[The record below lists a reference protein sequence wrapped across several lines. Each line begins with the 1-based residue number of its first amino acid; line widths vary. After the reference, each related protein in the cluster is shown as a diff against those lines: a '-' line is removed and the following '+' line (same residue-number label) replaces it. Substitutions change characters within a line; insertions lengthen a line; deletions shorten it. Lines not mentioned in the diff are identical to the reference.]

1 MKPTPTFKLSNKPV
15 ALAVMALVFMHS
27 ASAQTAA
34 DTTAAP
40 ETKPAT
46 EAAKKAAPTQALE
59 EVVVSGSRIKRDN
72 FSSAAPVTIIRNEDA
87 VSAGFT
93 STAQVLQ
100 STAITGGQAQVN
112 NAYTGFLTD
121 GGPGANTLGLRGF
134 GPTRSLVLLNGRRM
148 APSGT
153 RGSVGAADLNTLPNS
168 IVDRIEVLKDGAS
181 SIYGSDA
188 VAGVVN
194 IITKKNLTS
203 FNVDAST
210 SRPVD
215 GGGNS
220 NNFSISGGQVADNWR
235 FLASYQVNDLESL
248 TLGQRNWARCNTDY
262 TRTSVGGVVGVWG
275 SNDFID
281 PATGKPKCY
290 PLGNTG
296 VNGVTINT
304 LGVNGRVTSGP
315 YTALLSG
322 VGAPG
327 SVGTAFNR
335 WRPNAAITTGLVG
348 YEGVGGTTNN
358 LNVRD
363 TFDPRMLNNTLLS
376 PVRNQNVY
384 AQGGIDLKTLGD
396 AELYYE
402 VLLNRRDSSQ
412 VSYRQFS
419 LDYEQGSP
427 LIPDNLKTSLISPF
441 AGPTPT
447 TNGKNVGVRAFI
459 GFGND
464 VSNQT
469 VDVSRV
475 AAGLRGAFFD
485 SGWDYDVSIVSS
497 QSTGSYTGMSFMT
510 DRLAQSSNVVAVGSG
525 FACVNPANGCVAQPA
540 LTPAVIGGQLP
551 ADYVNYVFR
560 PHTGVSKFTENVL
573 SASVTGPVF
582 TLPYGKVKAAFGAEV
597 RRSSID
603 DTPSDDSIKGNLF
616 NLSSSTPTRGSDGS
630 KDLFGEIEI
639 PLLKDL
645 PAFKEL
651 TLNGSGRRA
660 DYESYGAASTYKAGY
675 LWTPVKS
682 LTLRGTQGT
691 SYRAPALYEQFLGA
705 TSGFISN
712 SLDPCNNWNSPTYAG
727 TARATNCQS
736 EGLPP
741 GFSSNRSIAV
751 ITAGGREAGLKAE
764 TSENTSYG
772 IIFQPELLTGW
783 GDLSLAV
790 DRFDIKISNGV
801 TTIGGSSTATR
812 CYEDAAFRAG
822 GAYCRFVSRA
832 AGTNALTVLNGYVN
846 VATDLT
852 RGTDISARYSNN
864 LGTGRLRTNL
874 SLTRYDEQSSKLK
887 ETDPLVDG
895 NGTVTNPRWSGAL
908 DVNYTVQGWNFYY
921 GLEFVGATSS
931 YEYYGL
937 NPNTTIYKLDTPD
950 YFLHSASIQYK
961 DTVGKWSATLGV
973 RNIAN
978 TEPPEISAIVN
989 NRVGNAPLY
998 SGYDYVG
1005 RRVFLN
1011 VSKSF

>member
-1 MKPTPTFKLSNKPV
+1 MAPITTFKFTNKPV
-15 ALAVMALVFMHS
+15 ALAVMALVLMQS
-27 ASAQTAA
+27 AGAQTAPES
-34 DTTAAP
+34 TAAP
-40 ETKPAT
+40 ETTQKST
-46 EAAKKAAPTQALE
+46 PTQALE

-72 FSSAAPVTIIRNEDA
+72 FSTAAPVTIIRNEDA

-100 STAITGGQAQVN
+100 STAITGGQGQIN
-112 NAYTGFLTD
+112 NAYGGFVTD
-121 GGPGANTLGLRGF
+121 GGPGANTIGLRGF

-215 GGGNS
+215 GGGNTS
-220 NNFSISGGQVADNWR
+220 NFSISGGHVADDWR
-235 FLASYQVNDLESL
+235 FLASYQVNDQEGL
-248 TLGQRNWARCNTDY
+248 TLGQRDWTRCNTDY
-262 TRTSVGGVVGVWG
+262 RRTSVNGVVGDWG
-275 SNDFID
+275 SYDYVD

-290 PLGNTG
+290 PISGTG
-296 VNGVTINT
+296 SNGVTINAI
-304 LGVNGRVTSGP
+304 GVGTNTSGTSVVP
-315 YTALLSG
+315 G

-327 SVGTAFNR
+327 SVGTTFNR
-335 WRPNAAITTGLVG
+335 FRPNAAVTTGLVG
-348 YEGVGGTTNN
+348 YEGVGGLTNN

-363 TFDPRMLNNTLLS
+363 TFEPRMLNKTVLS

-384 AQGGIDLKTLGD
+384 AQGGIDLRALGD

-412 VSYRQFS
+412 TGYRQLS
-419 LDYEQGSP
+419 LDYQQGSP
-427 LIPDNLKTSLISPF
+427 LIP
-441 AGPTPT
+441 AGLASSVIYAPQLT

-464 VSNQT
+464 VSSQT
-469 VDVSRV
+469 VDFSRV
-475 AAGLRGAFFD
+475 AAGLRGALFN
-485 SGWDYDVSIVSS
+485 SGWDYDVSMVSS
-497 QSTGSYTGMSFMT
+497 QSNGSYTSYAFLT
-510 DRLAQSSNVVAVGSG
+510 DRLAQSSNVVVSGSG
-525 FACVNPANGCVAQPA
+525 FACVNPANGCVAAPA

-551 ADYVNYVFR
+551 ADWVNYVWQPF
-560 PHTGVSKFTENVL
+560 TGKTNFKESVL
-573 SASVTGPVF
+573 TASVTGPVF
-582 TLPYGKVKAAFGAEV
+582 SLPYGKVKAAFGAEV

-603 DTPSDDSIKGNLF
+603 DTPSAESINGNTF
-616 NLSSSTPTRGSDGS
+616 NFSSSTPTRGSDGS
-630 KDLFGEIEI
+630 KDLFAEVEI

-645 PAFKEL
+645 PAFQEL
-651 TLNGSGRRA
+651 TLNGSGRRS
-660 DYESYGAASTYKAGY
+660 DYDSYGAASTYKVGY

-705 TSGFISN
+705 TSGFLNQSN
-712 SLDPCNNWNSPTYAG
+712 DPCNNWDSVTNAG
-727 TARATNCQS
+727 TVRAKNCQS
-736 EGLPP
+736 EGLLA
-741 GFSSNRSIAV
+741 GFNATSGIQVNGV
-751 ITAGGREAGLKAE
+751 GGREAGLKAE
-764 TSENTSYG
+764 TSENKSFG
-772 IIFQPELLTGW
+772 IIFQPELVTGW

-790 DRFDIKISNGV
+790 DRFDIKVDNGV
-801 TTIGGSSTATR
+801 ASIGGASILSK
-812 CYEDAAFRAG
+812 CYDDPAFRAG
-822 GAYCRFVSRA
+822 GSFCRLVSARA
-832 AGTNALTVLNGYVN
+832 AGTNALIITNGFVN
-846 VATDLT
+846 LATDVV
-852 RGTDISARYSNN
+852 RGTDITARYTNN
-864 LGTGRLRTNL
+864 IGTGRLRTNL
-874 SLTRYDEQSSKLK
+874 SLTRYDETSNKLYA
-887 ETDPLVDG
+887 TDPLVDN
-895 NGTVTNPRWSGAL
+895 NGTLTNPSWSGAL
-908 DVNYTVQGWNFYY
+908 DVNYTVQGWNYYY

-931 YEYYGL
+931 YEYL
-937 NPNTTIYKLDTPD
+937 SQNPDTSTYKLDTPS
-950 YFLHSASIQYK
+950 YILHSASLQYK

-973 RNIAN
+973 RNIADAK
-978 TEPPEISAIVN
+978 PPVISAQAPY

-998 SGYDYVG
+998 SGYDYMG

>member
-1 MKPTPTFKLSNKPV
+1 MAPITTFKFTNKPV
-15 ALAVMALVFMHS
+15 ALAVMALVLMQS
-27 ASAQTAA
+27 AGAQTAPES
-34 DTTAAP
+34 TAAP
-40 ETKPAT
+40 ETTQKST
-46 EAAKKAAPTQALE
+46 PTQALE

-72 FSSAAPVTIIRNEDA
+72 FSTAAPVTIIRNEDA

-100 STAITGGQAQVN
+100 STAITGGQGQIN
-112 NAYTGFLTD
+112 NAYGGFVTD
-121 GGPGANTLGLRGF
+121 GGPGANTIGLRGF

-215 GGGNS
+215 GGGNTS
-220 NNFSISGGQVADNWR
+220 NFSISGGHVADDWR
-235 FLASYQVNDLESL
+235 FLASYQVNDQEGL
-248 TLGQRNWARCNTDY
+248 TLGQRDWTRCNTDY
-262 TRTSVGGVVGVWG
+262 RRTSVNGVVGDWG
-275 SNDFID
+275 SYDYVD

-290 PLGNTG
+290 PISGTG
-296 VNGVTINT
+296 SNGVTINAI
-304 LGVNGRVTSGP
+304 GVGTNTSGTSVVP
-315 YTALLSG
+315 G

-327 SVGTAFNR
+327 SVGTTFNR
-335 WRPNAAITTGLVG
+335 FRPNAAVTTGLVG
-348 YEGVGGTTNN
+348 YEGVGGLTNN

-363 TFDPRMLNNTLLS
+363 TFEPRMLNKTVLS

-384 AQGGIDLKTLGD
+384 AQGGIDLRALGD

-412 VSYRQFS
+412 TGYRQLS
-419 LDYEQGSP
+419 LDYQQGSP
-427 LIPDNLKTSLISPF
+427 LIP
-441 AGPTPT
+441 AGLASSVIYAPQLT

-464 VSNQT
+464 VSSQT
-469 VDVSRV
+469 VDFSRV
-475 AAGLRGAFFD
+475 AAGLRGALFN
-485 SGWDYDVSIVSS
+485 SGWDYDVSMVSS
-497 QSTGSYTGMSFMT
+497 QSNGSYTSYAFLT
-510 DRLAQSSNVVAVGSG
+510 DRLAQSSNVVVSGSG
-525 FACVNPANGCVAQPA
+525 FACVNPANGCVAAPA

-551 ADYVNYVFR
+551 ANWVNYVWQPF
-560 PHTGVSKFTENVL
+560 TGKTNFKESVL
-573 SASVTGPVF
+573 TASVTGPVF
-582 TLPYGKVKAAFGAEV
+582 SLPYGKVKAAFGAEV

-603 DTPSDDSIKGNLF
+603 DTPSAESINGNTF
-616 NLSSSTPTRGSDGS
+616 NFSSSTPTRGSDGS
-630 KDLFGEIEI
+630 KDLFAEVEI

-645 PAFKEL
+645 PAFQEL
-651 TLNGSGRRA
+651 TLNGSGRRS
-660 DYESYGAASTYKAGY
+660 DYDSYGAASTYKVGY

-705 TSGFISN
+705 TSGFLNQSN
-712 SLDPCNNWNSPTYAG
+712 DPCNNWDSVTNAG
-727 TARATNCQS
+727 TVRAKNCQS
-736 EGLPP
+736 EGLPA
-741 GFSSNRSIAV
+741 GFNATSSIQVNGV
-751 ITAGGREAGLKAE
+751 GGREAGLKAE
-764 TSENTSYG
+764 TSENKSFG
-772 IIFQPELLTGW
+772 IIFQPELTTGW

-790 DRFDIKISNGV
+790 DRFDIKVDNGV
-801 TTIGGSSTATR
+801 ASIGGSSILTK
-812 CYEDAAFRAG
+812 CYDDPTFRAG
-822 GAYCRFVSRA
+822 GSFCRLVSARA
-832 AGTNALTVLNGYVN
+832 AGTNALIITNGFVN
-846 VATDLT
+846 LATDVV
-852 RGTDISARYSNN
+852 RGTDITARYTNN
-864 LGTGRLRTNL
+864 IGTGRLRTNL
-874 SLTRYDEQSSKLK
+874 SLTRYDETSNKLYA
-887 ETDPLVDG
+887 TDPLVDN
-895 NGTVTNPRWSGAL
+895 NGTLTNPSWSGAL
-908 DVNYTVQGWNFYY
+908 DVNYTVQGWNYYY

-931 YEYYGL
+931 YEYL
-937 NPNTTIYKLDTPD
+937 SQNPDTSTYKLDTPS
-950 YFLHSASIQYK
+950 YILHSASLQYK

-973 RNIAN
+973 RNIADAK
-978 TEPPEISAIVN
+978 PPVISAQAGY

-998 SGYDYVG
+998 SGYDYMG